1 MMTTDKKKKRLFFMI
16 GLESD
21 WEQMIKKSTNSN
33 PEEIVFLHT
42 EGPGVLHPFDD
53 LMREII
59 VTVYQQNIEEIVVV
73 STKEAQTDTEDT
85 LSKILDRKEFQ
96 DKRTTLDY
104 LLNNCQPEFPDQN
117 IEDWLNG
124 SISSNDSTQ
133 TIVNTI
139 RHHPLLAPDVVVSEL
154 SIDSENEHIIEEL
167 SIF

>member
-1 MMTTDKKKKRLFFMI
+1 MMTTDNKKKRLFFMI

-21 WEQMIKKSTNSN
+21 WEQMIKKSTNIN

-42 EGPGVLHPFDD
+42 EGPVVLHPFDD
-53 LMREII
+53 LMRDLI

-73 STKEAQTDTEDT
+73 STKDALTDTEDT

-96 DKRTTLDY
+96 DKTTTLDY
-104 LLNNCQPEFPDQN
+104 LLTYCQPEFTNQN
-117 IEDWLNG
+117 IKDWLIG
-124 SISSNDSTQ
+124 STSLNDSTQ
-133 TIVNTI
+133 TIFNTI